1 MREGV
6 IYIAGYGRSGSTL
19 LDTLLGNHPQVFG
32 AGELMWLFHRV
43 EQNADCSCGAAL
55 GDCPLWKEVLAQVAH
70 KLPGVSWREA
80 GTITLE
86 AERIFGRN
94 ADLVRYAEIWRAVF
108 QAIRRV
114 SGRPFVVDS
123 SKSNR
128 IGFRRLRLLT
138 RHLASSVKALHLV
151 RDPRAV
157 MWSLR
162 RGTNR
167 GLEAGSDLPLAGGM
181 VRGLMSWT
189 FSNLAVESL
198 RRDPAVA
205 LHGLRYEDLTA
216 EPATTLDQM
225 GRFLGLD
232 LTPIIQRIAAGESFD
247 PGHGIAGNR
256 MRRGGAIRL
265 RRDGEWTAQLPFY
278 ARASS
283 VMVWPLMR
291 AYRYTGRNAQ
301 HDAPGR

>member
-1 MREGV
+1 MARGGSDHARCRTHLWEKRGV
-6 IYIAGYGRSGSTL
+6 
-19 LDTLLGNHPQVFG
+19 D
-32 AGELMWLFHRV
+32 
-43 EQNADCSCGAAL
+43 
-55 GDCPLWKEVLAQVAH
+55 
-70 KLPGVSWREA
+70 
-80 GTITLE
+80 
-86 AERIFGRN
+86 
-94 ADLVRYAEIWRAVF
+94 
-108 QAIRRV
+108 AIRGYLAGGV
-114 SGRPFVVDS
+114 PSDS
-123 SKSNR
+123 QRERKASSRRFSKSNR
-128 IGFRRLRLLT
+128 IGFRRLRLLA
-138 RHLASSVKALHLV
+138 RHLESSVKALHLV

-157 MWSLR
+157 MSSLR

-205 LHGLRYEDLTA
+205 MHCLRYEDLTA
-216 EPATTLDQM
+216 DPATTLDRV
-225 GRFLGLD
+225 GRFVGLD
-232 LTPIIQRIAAGESFD
+232 LTPIVERIAAGESFD

-291 AYRYTGRNAQ
+291 AYRYTGRNPQ
-301 HDAPGR
+301 HDTPGR